1 MRRLTSLIYLV
12 LGVVIAAQHH
22 YYAHLDALSQVASA
36 VAATALWPLVL
47 LGANLHLH
55 VLGG

>member
-1 MRRLTSLIYLV
+1 MRRLTSLIYLL

-22 YYAHLDALSQVASA
+22 YYAHLDMLAQVASA

-55 VLGG
+55 LLGG

>member
-1 MRRLTSLIYLV
+1 MRRIASLVYLV
-12 LGVVIAAQHH
+12 LGVVIASQHH
-22 YYAHLDALSQVASA
+22 YYAHLDTLAQVASA

-55 VLGG
+55 LPGG